1 MSTDEVKADRF
12 VGEVLS
18 IARHG
23 DVTVRHGDRL
33 VVIPA
38 DEAERA
44 GTRFVP
50 GDRITFRVDAKAAVL
65 ARGREPAL
73 AE

>member
-18 IARHG
+18 IDRHG

-44 GTRFVP
+44 GVRFAP
-50 GDRITFRVDAKAAVL
+50 GDRITFRVDAKAAAL